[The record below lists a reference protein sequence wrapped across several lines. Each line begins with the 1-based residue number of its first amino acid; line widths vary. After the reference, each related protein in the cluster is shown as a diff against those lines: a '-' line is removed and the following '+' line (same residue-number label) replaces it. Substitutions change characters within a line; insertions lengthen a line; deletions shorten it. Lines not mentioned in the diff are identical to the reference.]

1 MSGEIEAAGAM
12 ATAGAVAGV
21 IEGREPGPPGEGA
34 CSNCEAPLTGPYCA
48 QCGQHAYPRRK
59 LIHVVGE
66 LLHGLF
72 YLETKTWRTLPMVLF
87 RPGTLTRNYVYGKR
101 ARYLSP
107 LTTFLLAI
115 FLMFFAFSTIEAPTN
130 IRDNE
135 VTASAEDLAQAREEL
150 AQAQA
155 ELERA
160 RANPDPDEP
169 AGLEVSLAENAV
181 RLAQAEVEREEQQ
194 LVRAQRRAQE
204 EAARRQAE
212 QAENANGPSV
222 TVETTETP
230 ASTPSTDQPA
240 TGEQAPADAEAP
252 AAAPAPPIGD
262 EPEVETWQDAMRE
275 AAKGED
281 FTVTSATPELNERI
295 RRKFENPDLALYQV
309 QDAASRF
316 SFLLAPMSLPFIML
330 LFLWKRGVTLY
341 DHMAYALYALAFA
354 AFLFSAV
361 VLVGKIPFIS
371 WGAAWLLAALPVH
384 MWFQL
389 KGAYALGWWSA
400 TWRTFFMLNF
410 AWIVASLFLVLVI
423 ILGLAGG

>member
-1 MSGEIEAAGAM
+1 M

-34 CSNCEAPLTGPYCA
+34 CSNCGALLTGPFCA

-59 LIHVVGE
+59 LIHVIGE

-72 YLETKTWRTLPMVLF
+72 YLETKTWRTLPMVIF

-107 LTTFLLAI
+107 LTMFLFAI
-115 FLMFFAFSTIEAPTN
+115 FLMFFAFTTIEPPQN
-130 IRDNE
+130 VRDNE
-135 VTASAEDLAQAREEL
+135 VVASAEDVAEARREL

-155 ELERA
+155 ELERV

-181 RLAQAEVEREEQQ
+181 RLAQQEVEREERF
-194 LVRAQRRAQE
+194 LARAQARAAE
-204 EAARRQAE
+204 AAARRE
-212 QAENANGPSV
+212 AENANERGPSV
-222 TVETTETP
+222 TFGVD
-230 ASTPSTDQPA
+230 ASPSDEPVGEAEQPA
-240 TGEQAPADAEAP
+240 ASAEAQP
-252 AAAPAPPIGD
+252 DAQATPPV
-262 EPEVETWQDAMRE
+262 EEERSVETWQDAMRE
-275 AAKGED
+275 AAKSDD

-309 QDAASRF
+309 QDAASKF
-316 SFLLAPMSLPFIML
+316 SFLLAPMSLPFIWL
-330 LFLWKRGVTLY
+330 LFLWKRGTTLY

-361 VLVGKIPFIS
+361 VLLGKIPFVA
-371 WGAAWLLAALPVH
+371 WGAGWLLAALPVH
-384 MWFQL
+384 MWFHL

-410 AWIVASLFLVLVI
+410 AVIVASVFLVLVV
-423 ILGLAGG
+423 ILGLAG

>member
-1 MSGEIEAAGAM
+1 MEAAGAM

-34 CSNCEAPLTGPYCA
+34 CSNCDAPLTGPYCA

-72 YLETKTWRTLPMVLF
+72 YLETKTWRTLPMVVF

-107 LTTFLLAI
+107 LTTFLFAI
-115 FLMFFAFSTIEAPTN
+115 FLMFFAFSTIEAPAN
-130 IRDNE
+130 IRDND
-135 VTASAEDLAQAREEL
+135 VASTAQDLAEARQELTQAQTEL
-150 AQAQA
+150 AN
-155 ELERA
+155 A
-160 RANPDPDEP
+160 RAHPDPDSP

-181 RLAQAEVEREEQQ
+181 RLAQQEVERRERQ
-194 LVRAQRRAQE
+194 LARAQTRAQE
-204 EAARRQAE
+204 EAAQR
-212 QAENANGPSV
+212 QAENAESGAPSV
-222 TVETTETP
+222 TVEGTEEPAATPPATP
-230 ASTPSTDQPA
+230 A
-240 TGEQAPADAEAP
+240 APAQSEAADAP
-252 AAAPAPPIGD
+252 AAPAPPSAED
-262 EPEVETWQDAMRE
+262 ETRVETWQDAMRE
-275 AAKGED
+275 AAKSDD
-281 FTVTSATPELNERI
+281 FRVTVLNPDLNERI

-316 SFLLAPMSLPFIML
+316 SFLLAPLSLPFIML

-341 DHMAYALYALAFA
+341 DHMSYALYALAFA

-361 VLVGKIPFIS
+361 VLIGKIPFIS

-384 MWFQL
+384 MWFHL

-400 TWRTFFMLNF
+400 TWRTVFMLNF
-410 AWIVASLFLVLVI
+410 AWIVASIFLVLVI
-423 ILGLAGG
+423 ILGLAG

>member
-1 MSGEIEAAGAM
+1 MTGEIEAAGGL

-34 CSNCEAPLTGPYCA
+34 CSNCDAQLTGPYCA

-130 IRDNE
+130 IRDSE
-135 VTASAEDLAQAREEL
+135 VTASAEDLVDARREL
-150 AQAQA
+150 TQAQE

-181 RLAQAEVEREEQQ
+181 RLAQAEVNREEQQ
-194 LVRAQRRAQE
+194 LARAQRRAQE
-204 EAARRQAE
+204 EAARR

-230 ASTPSTDQPA
+230 ATTSPATDQPA
-240 TGEQAPADAEAP
+240 TSEQPPAAAEAP
-252 AAAPAPPIGD
+252 ADTQATPPVSD
-262 EPEVETWQDAMRE
+262 EPEVETWQDAMRD
-275 AAKGED
+275 AAKSED
-281 FTVTSATPELNERI
+281 FTVSSVTPELNERI

-330 LFLWKRGVTLY
+330 LFLWKRGLTMY

-354 AFLFSAV
+354 ALLFSAV
-361 VLVGKIPFIS
+361 VLIGKIPFIS
-371 WGAAWLLAALPVH
+371 WSAGWLLAALPIH
-384 MWFQL
+384 MWFHL

-410 AWIVASLFLVLVI
+410 ALVVASFFLALVI
-423 ILGLAGG
+423 ILGLAG

>member
-1 MSGEIEAAGAM
+1 MTGELEAAGAM

-34 CSNCEAPLTGPYCA
+34 CSNCDAPLTGPYCA

-72 YLETKTWRTLPMVLF
+72 YLETKTWRTLPMVLL

-107 LTTFLLAI
+107 LTTFLFAI

-135 VTASAEDLAQAREEL
+135 VTATTQDLAEARQEL

-155 ELERA
+155 ELENA
-160 RANPDPDEP
+160 RAHPDPDEP
-169 AGLEVSLAENAV
+169 AGLEVRLAENAV
-181 RLAQAEVEREEQQ
+181 RLAQQEVGRREQQ
-194 LVRAQRRAQE
+194 LARAQARAQA

-212 QAENANGPSV
+212 NAESGVPSV
-222 TVETTETP
+222 TVEP
-230 ASTPSTDQPA
+230 ADEPAAAPSTDQPA
-240 TGEQAPADAEAP
+240 TSAEAP
-252 AAAPAPPIGD
+252 TAAPATPPVSD
-262 EPEVETWQDAMRE
+262 EPVVETWQDAMRE
-275 AAKGED
+275 AAKSED

-330 LFLWKRGVTLY
+330 LFVWKRGLTLY

-361 VLVGKIPFIS
+361 VLIGKIPFVS

-384 MWFQL
+384 MWFHL

-423 ILGLAGG
+423 ILGLAG